1 MDTETFLLETDE
13 TMQKAVAF
21 VSAEMSSIR
30 TGKASP
36 ALLDNINVNVEA
48 YGSSMPLKQLALVS
62 APEPRMLT
70 VQPHDPSIMADVER
84 AIRESKLGINPA
96 SDGRLIRLPIPELS
110 EERRVD
116 LVKLIKD
123 MAEQGRVRIRSARK
137 EGMDRLKTA
146 VKSSDIAEDTF
157 HDMEKEVQSLTDKHV
172 KSIDSHFEAKEK
184 DVMTV

>member
-1 MDTETFLLETDE
+1 MDIETFQLETNE
-13 TMQKAVAF
+13 AMQKAAEF
-21 VSAEMSSIR
+21 VSQEMASIR

-48 YGSSMPLKQLALVS
+48 YGSSMQLKQLALVS

-84 AIRESKLGINPA
+84 ALRESKLGITPS

-116 LVKLIKD
+116 LVKVIKD
-123 MAEQGRVRIRSARK
+123 MAEQGRVRVRGARK
-137 EGMDRLKTA
+137 DAMDQLKSA
-146 VKSSDIAEDTF
+146 KNSSNITEDQF
-157 HDMEKEVQSLTDKHV
+157 HDLEKEVQDMTNKHV
-172 KSIDSHFEAKEK
+172 KSIDEHLEAKEK